1 MAKKQV
7 RKHIPENS
15 IIIIC
20 KFKSKKER
28 NAFLNSEEY
37 SIIYGKLDILAI
49 QKGAK
54 VEHFTN
60 P

>member
-1 MAKKQV
+1 M
-7 RKHIPENS
+7 
-15 IIIIC
+15 
-20 KFKSKKER
+20 
-28 NAFLNSEEY
+28 Y
-37 SIIYGKLDILAI
+37 SDDCVIYTLDDILAI